1 MTIFDIFNKLKEKSK
16 LNGIKSCSE
25 QKNQEKKLKLIKM
38 GPTNG
43 RMAALG
49 DMLIVYVFKKKIEQR
64 RLFI

>member
-1 MTIFDIFNKLKEKSK
+1 
-16 LNGIKSCSE
+16 
-25 QKNQEKKLKLIKM
+25 M

>member
-16 LNGIKSCSE
+16 LNGKISCSE
-25 QKNQEKKLKLIKM
+25 QKNQKKKLKLIEM

-49 DMLIVYVFKKKIEQR
+49 DMLIVYVFKKIEQR